1 MLREAAARR
10 PLAPQKRIKVGMAT
24 HGKRYKEAVKLVD
37 SKKQYRIGEAVETLK
52 KMPKTKFDES
62 VELAFRLGVDPK
74 QSDQM
79 VRGTVALP
87 HGSGKKV
94 RVAVFA
100 KGAAAQAA
108 KDAGADF
115 VGFED
120 LVKKCQDGWTDFDVA
135 VATPE
140 AMQEVR
146 KLGKVLGPKG
156 LMPNPKTGTVADDT
170 AKAVKEVKAGRVEF
184 KMDKAGNLHVAF
196 GKLSF
201 EPKAIE
207 ENAKAVIVAVLHAK
221 PTTSKGHFIQSCTLA
236 STMSPGLRVDTHE
249 FTPSMS

>member
-1 MLREAAARR
+1 
-10 PLAPQKRIKVGMAT
+10 MAT
-24 HGKRYKEAVKLVD
+24 HGKRYKAAIKEVD
-37 SKKQYRIGEAVETLK
+37 SKRQYKIGEAVELLK
-52 KMPKTKFDES
+52 KLPKTKFDETI
-62 VELAFRLGVDPK
+62 ELAFKLGVDPK

-94 RVAVFA
+94 KVVVFA

-115 VGFED
+115 VGMED
-120 LVKKCQDGWTDFDVA
+120 LVKKCQEGWTDFDVA

-146 KLGKVLGPKG
+146 KLGKVLGPRG
-156 LMPNPKTGTVADDT
+156 LMPNPKTGTVTEDT

-184 KMDKAGNLHVAF
+184 KMDKAANLHVSF

-201 EPKAIE
+201 EGKAIE
-207 ENAKAVIVAVLHAK
+207 DNAKAVINAVVHAK
-221 PTTSKGHFIQSCTLA
+221 PATSKGSFIESCTLS
-236 STMSPGLRVDTHE
+236 STMGPGIRIDHHE
-249 FTPSMS
+249 FSVS

>member
-1 MLREAAARR
+1 
-10 PLAPQKRIKVGMAT
+10 MAT
-24 HGKRYKEAVKLVD
+24 HGKRYNEAAKQVD
-37 SKKQYRIGEAVETLK
+37 AKRHYKIGDAVELLK
-52 KMPKTKFDES
+52 KLPETKFDETI
-62 VELAFRLGVDPK
+62 ELAFKLGVHPK

-100 KGAAAQAA
+100 KGPAAQAP
-108 KDAGADF
+108 KDAGADY

-120 LVKKCQDGWTDFDVA
+120 LVKKCQEGWTDFDVA

-156 LMPNPKTGTVADDT
+156 VMPNPKTGTVTDDT
-170 AKAVKEVKAGRVEF
+170 AKAVNEVKAGRVEF
-184 KMDKAGNLHVAF
+184 KMDKAANLHVSF
-196 GKLSF
+196 GKVSF
-201 EPKAIE
+201 EGKAIE
-207 ENAKAVIVAVLHAK
+207 DNAKAVINAVVHAK
-221 PTTSKGHFIQSCTLA
+221 PATSKGHFIESCTLS
-236 STMSPGLRVDTHE
+236 STMGPGIRIDHHE
-249 FTPSMS
+249 FSAS

>member
-1 MLREAAARR
+1 
-10 PLAPQKRIKVGMAT
+10 MAI
-24 HGKRYKEAVKLVD
+24 HGKRYTEAVKQVD
-37 SKKQYRIGEAVETLK
+37 SKRQYKIGEAVELLK
-52 KMPKTKFDES
+52 KLPKPKFDETI
-62 VELAFRLGVDPK
+62 ELAFKLGVDPK

-94 RVAVFA
+94 RVVVFA

-115 VGFED
+115 LGMED
-120 LVKKCQDGWTDFDVA
+120 LVKKCQEGWTDFDVA

-146 KLGKVLGPKG
+146 KLGKALGPRG
-156 LMPNPKTGTVADDT
+156 LMPNPKTGTVTDDT
-170 AKAVKEVKAGRVEF
+170 ARAVKEVKAGRVEF
-184 KMDKAGNLHVAF
+184 KMDKAANLHVSF

-201 EPKAIE
+201 EGKAIE
-207 ENAKAVIVAVLHAK
+207 ENAKAVINAVVHAK
-221 PTTSKGHFIQSCTLA
+221 PPTAKGHFIETCTLS
-236 STMSPGLRVDTHE
+236 STMSPGISIDHHE
-249 FTPSMS
+249 FSASLS

>member
-1 MLREAAARR
+1 MSN
-10 PLAPQKRIKVGMAT
+10 
-24 HGKRYKEAVKLVD
+24 HGKRYNEAIKLVD
-37 SKKQYRIGEAVETLK
+37 RKRQYKLGEAVDLLK
-52 KMPKTKFDES
+52 KLPKAKFDETL
-62 VELAFRLGVDPK
+62 ELDFKLGVDPK

-108 KDAGADF
+108 KDAGADH

-120 LVKKCQDGWTDFDVA
+120 LVKKCQEGWTDFDVA
-135 VATPE
+135 IATPE

-156 LMPNPKTGTVADDT
+156 LMPNPKTGTVTDDT
-170 AKAVKEVKAGRVEF
+170 GKAVKEVKAGRVEF
-184 KMDKAGNLHVAF
+184 KMDKAANLHVSF
-196 GKLSF
+196 GKVSF
-201 EPKAIE
+201 EGKAIE
-207 ENAKAVIVAVLHAK
+207 DNAKAVINAVVHAK
-221 PTTSKGHFIQSCTLA
+221 PATSKGHFIESCTLS
-236 STMSPGLRVDTHE
+236 STMGPGIRIDHHE
-249 FTPSMS
+249 FSAS

>member
-1 MLREAAARR
+1 MG
-10 PLAPQKRIKVGMAT
+10 K
-24 HGKRYKEAVKLVD
+24 HGKRYNEAIKLVD
-37 SKKQYRIGEAVETLK
+37 RKKQYRLGEAVELLK
-52 KMPKTKFDES
+52 KLPKTKFDETL
-62 VELAFRLGVDPK
+62 ELDFKLGVDPK

-100 KGAAAQAA
+100 KGAAAQEA
-108 KDAGADF
+108 KDAGADH

-120 LVKKCQDGWTDFDVA
+120 LVKQCQGGWTDFDVA
-135 VATPE
+135 IATPE

-146 KLGKVLGPKG
+146 KLGKVLGPRG
-156 LMPNPKTGTVADDT
+156 LMPNPKTGTVTDDT
-170 AKAVKEVKAGRVEF
+170 GKAVKEVKAGRVEF

-207 ENAKAVIVAVLHAK
+207 ENAKSIIGAVLHAK
-221 PTTSKGHFIQSCTLA
+221 PASSKGHFIQSCTLS
-236 STMSPGLRVDTHE
+236 STMSPGLRIDVHE
-249 FTPSMS
+249 FSPTS

>member
-1 MLREAAARR
+1 
-10 PLAPQKRIKVGMAT
+10 MAT
-24 HGKRYKEAVKLVD
+24 HGKRYSEAVKQVD
-37 SKKQYRIGEAVETLK
+37 SKRQYKVGDAVELLK
-52 KMPKTKFDES
+52 KLPKTKFDETI
-62 VELAFRLGVDPK
+62 ELAFKLGVDPK

-100 KGAAAQAA
+100 KGTPAQAA

-120 LVKKCQDGWTDFDVA
+120 LVKKCQEGWTDFDVA

-156 LMPNPKTGTVADDT
+156 LMPNPKTGTVTDDT
-170 AKAVKEVKAGRVEF
+170 GKAVKEVKAGRVEF
-184 KMDKAGNLHVAF
+184 KMDKAANLHVSF

-201 EPKAIE
+201 EGKAIE
-207 ENAKAVIVAVLHAK
+207 ENARAVINAVVHAK
-221 PTTSKGHFIQSCTLA
+221 PATSKGHFIESCTLS
-236 STMSPGLRVDTHE
+236 STMSPGIRIDHHE
-249 FTPSMS
+249 FSASLS